1 MNRLRIFIIVLFS
14 IIAHCSN
21 VNAHII
27 DTLNFSINELETE
40 TIGDYTI
47 LSLPFFET
55 TQKIGDPDPPIT
67 AETIQLMGLLD
78 TNAGPDD
85 IEAYFD
91 GSTVYVCFHR
101 SFGSVNITLYD
112 PSNVMVYNNVVNTEI
127 QQLVVIRLNSLTQ
140 GVYTL
145 YLENT
150 FGYSNG
156 EFEYQ

>member
-1 MNRLRIFIIVLFS
+1 MNTKTLLLFCLC
-14 IIAHCSN
+14 ALC
-21 VNAHII
+21 A
-27 DTLNFSINELETE
+27 TAT
-40 TIGDYTI
+40 
-47 LSLPFFET
+47 
-55 TQKIGDPDPPIT
+55 GDPTDPPIT

>member
-1 MNRLRIFIIVLFS
+1 MKRLGIDIAAFLFILVYYNNMN
-14 IIAHCSN
+14 AQ
-21 VNAHII
+21 II